1 MENIVAL
8 ITPFKDGNVSYE
20 ELKSLVLKH
29 IREKTDKL
37 LLLGTTSEAPSLSLE
52 EKKKIVKEVAL
63 ISEGKIELIGSLCVN
78 NLNSMKEELKVYDG
92 INIKSFLVITPYYNK
107 STKEGIIEYF
117 MEASKIINKDI
128 IIYDVKSRTNYD
140 LTIEEIKKLMKIKH
154 VKGIKLASSDL
165 TKIRKVCSLNSPD
178 FKVYCG
184 DDLVLMDFLLYGTS
198 GVISVMSNV
207 ISEIIKNI
215 IESYNKGEHKAS
227 LELFR
232 KYEPLMEKCL
242 GVLNPVGIKALM
254 NALNLPAG
262 DLRLPLKEEAGLEEE
277 LYALWS

>member
-20 ELKSLVLKH
+20 GLKSLVLKH

-107 STKEGIIEYF
+107 STKKGIIEYF

-262 DLRLPLKEEAGLEEE
+262 DLRLPLKEETGLEEE

>member
-8 ITPFKDGNVSYE
+8 ITPFKYGNVSYE
-20 ELKSLVLKH
+20 GLKSLVLKH

>member
-20 ELKSLVLKH
+20 GLMSLVLKH

-37 LLLGTTSEAPSLSLE
+37 LRLGTTSEAPSLSLE

-262 DLRLPLKEEAGLEEE
+262 DLRLPLKEETGLEEE

>member
-1 MENIVAL
+1 MAL
-8 ITPFKDGNVSYE
+8 ITPFKDVNVSYE
-20 ELKSLVLKH
+20 GLKSLVLKH

>member
-8 ITPFKDGNVSYE
+8 ITPFKDDNVSYE
-20 ELKSLVLKH
+20 GLKSLVLKH

>member
-8 ITPFKDGNVSYE
+8 ITPFKDSNVSYE
-20 ELKSLVLKH
+20 GLKSLVLKH

-262 DLRLPLKEEAGLEEE
+262 DLRLPLKEETGLEEE

>member
-8 ITPFKDGNVSYE
+8 ITPFKDGNVLYE
-20 ELKSLVLKH
+20 GLKSLVLKH

>member
-20 ELKSLVLKH
+20 GLKSLVLKH

-37 LLLGTTSEAPSLSLE
+37 LLLGTTSEGPSLSLE

-128 IIYDVKSRTNYD
+128 IYI
-140 LTIEEIKKLMKIKH
+140 
-154 VKGIKLASSDL
+154 
-165 TKIRKVCSLNSPD
+165 
-178 FKVYCG
+178 
-184 DDLVLMDFLLYGTS
+184 
-198 GVISVMSNV
+198 
-207 ISEIIKNI
+207 
-215 IESYNKGEHKAS
+215 
-227 LELFR
+227 
-232 KYEPLMEKCL
+232 
-242 GVLNPVGIKALM
+242 
-254 NALNLPAG
+254 
-262 DLRLPLKEEAGLEEE
+262 
-277 LYALWS
+277 

>member
-8 ITPFKDGNVSYE
+8 ITPFKDGKVFYDG
-20 ELKSLVLKH
+20 LKSLVLKH

-37 LLLGTTSEAPSLSLE
+37 LLLGTTSESPSLSLE

-63 ISEGKIELIGSLCVN
+63 ISEGKIELMGSLCVN

-92 INIKSFLVITPYYNK
+92 VNIRSFLVITPYYNK
-107 STKEGIIEYF
+107 ATKEGIIEYF
-117 MEASKIINKDI
+117 KEASKIINKDI

-140 LTIEEIKKLMKIKH
+140 LTVEEIKKLMRIKH
-154 VKGIKLASSDL
+154 IKGIKLASSDL

-215 IESYNKGEHKAS
+215 MESYNKGEHKAS

-254 NALNLPAG
+254 NVLNLPAG
-262 DLRLPLKEEAGLEEE
+262 DLRLPLKEEAGLESE

>member
-1 MENIVAL
+1 MAL
-8 ITPFKDGNVSYE
+8 ITPFKYGNVSYE
-20 ELKSLVLKH
+20 GLKSLVLKH

>member
-8 ITPFKDGNVSYE
+8 ITPFKDVNVSYE
-20 ELKSLVLKH
+20 GLKSLVLKH

>member
-8 ITPFKDGNVSYE
+8 ITPFKDDNVSYE
-20 ELKSLVLKH
+20 GLKSLVLKH

-140 LTIEEIKKLMKIKH
+140 LTVEEIKKLMKIKH

-184 DDLVLMDFLLYGTS
+184 DDLVIMDFLLYGTS

-215 IESYNKGEHKAS
+215 MESYNKGEHKAS

-254 NALNLPAG
+254 NVLNLPAG

>member
-8 ITPFKDGNVSYE
+8 ITPFKHGNVSYE
-20 ELKSLVLKH
+20 GLKSLVLKH

-117 MEASKIINKDI
+117 METSKIINKDI

-227 LELFR
+227 LELFK

>member
-20 ELKSLVLKH
+20 GLKSLVLKH

-207 ISEIIKNI
+207 ISEII
-215 IESYNKGEHKAS
+215 
-227 LELFR
+227 
-232 KYEPLMEKCL
+232 
-242 GVLNPVGIKALM
+242 
-254 NALNLPAG
+254 
-262 DLRLPLKEEAGLEEE
+262 
-277 LYALWS
+277 

>member
-8 ITPFKDGNVSYE
+8 ITPFKYGNVSYE
-20 ELKSLVLKH
+20 GLKSLVLKH

-227 LELFR
+227 LELFK